1 MAILVR
7 LLLAGAG
14 AVATLF
20 VAQDSQNFELITGMV
35 AVALIAAVVLVL
47 ALGRRR

>member
-1 MAILVR
+1 MWIRLILS
-7 LLLAGAG
+7 GAG

-20 VAQDSQNFELITGMV
+20 VARDSQNFTLIAGMV
-35 AVALIAAVVLVL
+35 AVVLIAVVVLVL